1 MLGAGSWGTALALL
15 LAGNDYH
22 VRLWDRDA
30 GRVADLLAFRENR
43 RYLPGIFLPDV
54 VMPATSLMDAVR
66 GAACVVVAVPSNAVR
81 ALLESLP
88 HPFPENVDLVLAAKG
103 MENDTGLL
111 PAEIADGVLTPH
123 SVALSGP
130 NLAAE
135 VAKGIP
141 TAAVSAC
148 PDEARA
154 KRVATFF
161 NSPTF
166 RVYSSTD
173 RTGVE
178 IGGAI
183 KNVLAIA
190 GGVSDGLG
198 FGDNTK
204 AALLTRGLAEMAR
217 FGAASGASHSTFYG
231 LAGVGDLMATA
242 ASRLSRNYR
251 VGEALAKNE
260 PLADIL
266 ARLGQVAEG
275 VTTARA
281 VTARAARIGIELP
294 VCDAVTRLLFEG
306 TSPEAEVSAL
316 MRRAPREE

>member
-1 MLGAGSWGTALALL
+1 MGAGSWGTALALL
-15 LAGNDYH
+15 LAGNDYP

-30 GRVADLLAFRENR
+30 GRIADLLASRENR
-43 RYLPGIFLPDV
+43 RYLPGIALPDAV
-54 VMPATSLMDAVR
+54 APVASLTDAVKD
-66 GAACVVVAVPSNAVR
+66 AVCVVVAVPSNAVR
-81 ALLESLP
+81 ALLEALP
-88 HPFPENVDLVLAAKG
+88 RPFPDTTDLVLAAKG
-103 MENDTGLL
+103 MENDSGLL
-111 PAEIADGVLTPH
+111 PAEIAEELKMSH

-130 NLAAE
+130 NLAGE

-141 TAAVSAC
+141 TAAVAAC

-154 KRVATFF
+154 KRVATYF

-178 IGGAI
+178 IGGDI

-217 FGAASGASHSTFYG
+217 FGAASGAKPGTFYG

-281 VTARAARIGIELP
+281 VTARAARIGVELP
-294 VCDAVTRLLFEG
+294 VCDAVARLLFEG